1 MKKLDRNDI
10 PEWYTYY
17 RSHSNA
23 YFDYEMRGADMK
35 KISIIHEPQWYGY
48 ICHFFWGF
56 FSFAIFEKSDIEPT
70 RELLA
75 RYGMKRWLVFWS
87 GWRKTKPDGPYWWK
101 FGYLFSRQYHH
112 STRSAFS
119 VLDAWEY
126 WRKWSSSAR
135 GHRSKIQKEITSGTI
150 RIDTEARLNDFLRIY
165 KKTRVSHWWKSY
177 LIFRQQYLSKSY
189 PEKIRIYLAYLEWE
203 CLAGA
208 IFLDDFPTSTY
219 LIAFQDP
226 RGKSHHLGL
235 ALIDQWFSESQ
246 ELGFQFLDLDHMRD
260 TLDPLS
266 YAGYTEFKS
275 GIADY
280 EVRFRDFYM
289 RILF

>member
-1 MKKLDRNDI
+1 MKQLDRNDI

-17 RSHSNA
+17 RSHSEA
-23 YFDYEMRGADMK
+23 YFDYEMRGADARK
-35 KISIIHEPQWYGY
+35 VTIIEVKEGY
-48 ICHFFWGF
+48 AFIRHFFGWL
-56 FSFAIFEKSDIEPT
+56 FSLAIFEKSDIEPS

-75 RYGMKRWLVFWS
+75 RYGMKRGLVLWA
-87 GWRKTKPDGPYWWK
+87 GWKKSKPDGSHWWK
-101 FGYLFSRQYHH
+101 LGYLFSHKFHY

-119 VLDAWEY
+119 VLDGWEY
-126 WRKWSSSAR
+126 WKKWSSSAR
-135 GHRSKIQKEITSGTI
+135 GHRNKIQKEISSGMI
-150 RIDTEARLNDFLRIY
+150 QIDTAASLEDFLAIY
-165 KKTRVSHWWKSY
+165 RKTKVRHGWKSY
-177 LIFRQQYLSKSY
+177 LIFRQQYLSRTH

-235 ALIDQWFSESQ
+235 ALIDRWFSESQ
-246 ELGFQFLDLDHMRD
+246 KLCFQFLDLDHMRD

-280 EVRFRDFYM
+280 ELKFREVWM
-289 RILF
+289 KVMI